1 MERDGTAVKNK
12 TMNLNKIKLNRYIN
26 IKTVIFMLLG
36 FFLSRFTIVDGVAP
50 FGIAFFL
57 FFIKFDQYKYPVF
70 LSTLAGVLLSFNDI
84 SSVIKYSICLVII
97 LIFSNKIKKLDSISK
112 ISLLGAIILLPMS
125 LGEVAY
131 YSNNNVYDYIVV
143 FMEFVVTFI
152 SSYIFSF
159 GIKFLLN
166 NKSKM
171 YISPEEV
178 VSLSLLVAFSIIG
191 MGDIGLFGVS
201 VRGVLATVLIL
212 TASILG
218 GSTLGA
224 TSGVIVGLGFMI
236 SNVVSAL
243 YMGVYSFAGLVSGAF
258 NKLNK
263 YISIIGY
270 LLSWIII
277 YSYTSG
283 ITSNLSQIIDIAIGC
298 LIVSLIPKSFFSK
311 MEKLVKTKVDS
322 NEAVYEYITRSKNI
336 TSSKLMN
343 IQRVYNELA
352 NTFDKVRERDKI
364 IDQRDVATI
373 IDMIHNDECKYCSM
387 QRICWESKFNY
398 TYNLIYEMIEKIEDG
413 EISERDIPDKFRK
426 ECMKPEIIIKVANY
440 YYKMYAL
447 DYDWNM
453 KLCETR
459 NVISKQIRDI
469 SKSIESISKSL
480 DQDIMLNLDKE
491 KEIFDEL
498 QRNNIIV
505 DKVNY
510 IQENNEDF
518 KITIEM
524 KNCRDGCLCD
534 EKLLKI
540 ISDFVGESL
549 DIQKIGCHCLG
560 ENCKV
565 ILTKAEKFK
574 VVTEVATMSRDGHI
588 FCGDN
593 YTFMEIYEGKYM
605 MAISDGMG
613 KGKKAYDESSV
624 TIDILE
630 NMMEAKIDKEIVI
643 NTINNMLL
651 LKSSEEIFS
660 TLDLGII
667 DLKKGRLETVKMG
680 ACSTYISRENKDVDL
695 ISSSSLP
702 VGILSEVNIDRH
714 NVKIKDGDFIIM
726 VSDGIVDAG
735 KNNDFGENWLIYF
748 LKKLT
753 TANPK
758 EIANQILDRALELQL
773 GDVEDDM
780 TVLVTKVTSN

>member
-1 MERDGTAVKNK
+1 MDRDGVAVKSRGF
-12 TMNLNKIKLNRYIN
+12 NLNKIKINKYIN
-26 IKTVIFMLLG
+26 TKTAIFMLLG

-57 FFIKFDQYKYPVF
+57 FFVKLDQYKYQVF
-70 LSTLAGVLLSFNDI
+70 LSTLVGTLLSFNDI
-84 SSVIKYSICLVII
+84 SYIVKYSICLVII
-97 LIFSNKIKKLDSISK
+97 LAFSNKIKKLDSVAK
-112 ISLLGAIILLPMS
+112 ISLLGAVILLPMS
-125 LGEVAY
+125 LGQTAY
-131 YSNNNVYDYIVV
+131 YGNKNIYDFIIIL
-143 FMEFVVTFI
+143 MEFVVTFI
-152 SSYIFSF
+152 SAYIFSF
-159 GIKFLLN
+159 GTKFLLN
-166 NKSKM
+166 NKNKM

-178 VSLSLLVAFSIIG
+178 VSLSLLIAFSIIG
-191 MGDIGLFGVS
+191 IGNIGLLGVS
-201 VRGVLATVLIL
+201 ARGVLATVLIL
-212 TASILG
+212 IASILG

-224 TSGVIVGLGFMI
+224 TSGVIVGLGFMM

-263 YISIIGY
+263 YISILGY

-298 LIVSLIPKSFFSK
+298 LIVSLIPKSLFNK

-322 NEAVYEYITRSKNI
+322 NEAVYEYITRSKNL
-336 TSSKLMN
+336 TNSKLMN

-352 NTFDKVRERDKI
+352 NTFDKVRERDKVI
-364 IDQRDVATI
+364 GQRDISAI
-373 IDMIHNDECKYCSM
+373 IDMIHNDECQYCSM

-398 TYNLIYEMIEKIEDG
+398 TYNLIYEIIEKIEDG
-413 EISERDIPDKFRK
+413 EISTRDIPESFRK
-426 ECMKPEIIIKVANY
+426 ECMKPELIVRVANY
-440 YYKMYAL
+440 YYKLYAL

-453 KLCETR
+453 KLSESR
-459 NVISKQIRDI
+459 QVISKQIKDI
-469 SKSIESISKSL
+469 SKSIECISKSL
-480 DQDIMLNLDKE
+480 EQDIMLNLDKE

-498 QRNNIIV
+498 QRHNIIV

-510 IQENNEDF
+510 IQEGNDDF

-534 EKLLKI
+534 DKLLKV
-540 ISDFVGESL
+540 ISNFVGETL

-560 ENCKV
+560 ENCKA

-574 VVTEVATMSRDGHI
+574 VVTEAAAMSRDGHI

-593 YTFMEIYEGKYM
+593 YTFMEIYDGKYM

-660 TLDLGII
+660 TLDLGIV

-702 VGILSEVNIDRH
+702 VGILSEINLDRH
-714 NVKIKDGDFIIM
+714 NVKIKNGDFIIM

-753 TANPK
+753 TTNPK

-773 GDVEDDM
+773 GEVDDDM
-780 TVLVTKVTSN
+780 TVLVTKVVSN

>member
-1 MERDGTAVKNK
+1 MDRDGVAVKSRGF
-12 TMNLNKIKLNRYIN
+12 NLNKIKINKYIN
-26 IKTVIFMLLG
+26 TKTAIFMLLG

-57 FFIKFDQYKYPVF
+57 FFVKLDQYKYQVF
-70 LSTLAGVLLSFNDI
+70 LSTLVGTLLSFNDI
-84 SSVIKYSICLVII
+84 SYIVKYSICLVII
-97 LIFSNKIKKLDSISK
+97 LAFSNKIKKLDSVAK
-112 ISLLGAIILLPMS
+112 ISLLGAVILLPMS
-125 LGEVAY
+125 LGQTAY
-131 YSNNNVYDYIVV
+131 YGNKNIYDFIIIL
-143 FMEFVVTFI
+143 MEFVVTFI
-152 SSYIFSF
+152 SAYIFSF
-159 GIKFLLN
+159 GTKFLLN
-166 NKSKM
+166 NKNKM

-178 VSLSLLVAFSIIG
+178 VSLSLLIAFSIIG
-191 MGDIGLFGVS
+191 IGNIGLLGVS
-201 VRGVLATVLIL
+201 ARGVLATVLIL
-212 TASILG
+212 IASILG

-263 YISIIGY
+263 YISILGY

-298 LIVSLIPKSFFSK
+298 LIVSLIPKSLFNK

-322 NEAVYEYITRSKNI
+322 NEAVYEYITRSKNL
-336 TSSKLMN
+336 TNSKLMN

-352 NTFDKVRERDKI
+352 NTFDKVRERDKVI
-364 IDQRDVATI
+364 GQRDISAI
-373 IDMIHNDECKYCSM
+373 IDMIHNDECQYCSM

-398 TYNLIYEMIEKIEDG
+398 TYNLIYEIIEKIEDG
-413 EISERDIPDKFRK
+413 EISTRDIPESFRK
-426 ECMKPEIIIKVANY
+426 ECMKPELIVRVANY
-440 YYKMYAL
+440 YYKLYAL

-453 KLCETR
+453 KLSESR
-459 NVISKQIRDI
+459 QVISKQIKDI
-469 SKSIESISKSL
+469 SKSIECISKSL
-480 DQDIMLNLDKE
+480 EQDIMLNLDKE

-498 QRNNIIV
+498 QRHNIIV

-510 IQENNEDF
+510 IQEGNDDF

-534 EKLLKI
+534 DKLLKV
-540 ISDFVGESL
+540 ISNFVGETL

-560 ENCKV
+560 ENCKA

-574 VVTEVATMSRDGHI
+574 VVTEAAAMSRDGHI

-593 YTFMEIYEGKYM
+593 YTFMEIYDGKYM

-660 TLDLGII
+660 TLDLGIV

-702 VGILSEVNIDRH
+702 VGILSEINLDRH
-714 NVKIKDGDFIIM
+714 NVKIKNGDFIIM

-753 TANPK
+753 TTNPK

-773 GDVEDDM
+773 GEVDDDM
-780 TVLVTKVTSN
+780 TVLVTKVVSN

>member
-1 MERDGTAVKNK
+1 MERDGAAVKNRGI
-12 TMNLNKIKLNRYIN
+12 NLNKLKIN
-26 IKTVIFMLLG
+26 KFIGVKTAIFMLLG

-57 FFIKFDQYKYPVF
+57 FFVKLDQYKYQVF
-70 LSTLAGVLLSFNDI
+70 LSTLLGILLSFNNI
-84 SSVIKYSICLVII
+84 SSIAKYTIGLVII
-97 LIFSNKIKKLDSISK
+97 LLLSNRIKKFESVAK
-112 ISLLGAIILLPMS
+112 ISLIGALMLLPMS
-125 LGEVAY
+125 LGQTAY
-131 YSNNNVYDYIVV
+131 YSNRNIYDFIIVL
-143 FMEFVVTFI
+143 MEFVVTFI

-159 GIKFLLN
+159 GTKFLLN

-191 MGDIGLFGVS
+191 IGNIGLFGVS
-201 VRGVLATVLIL
+201 ARGVLATVLIL
-212 TASILG
+212 IASILG

-263 YISIIGY
+263 YISILGY

-283 ITSNLSQIIDIAIGC
+283 ITSNLSQIIDIVIGC
-298 LIVSLIPKSFFSK
+298 LIVSLIPKSSFDK
-311 MEKLVKTKVDS
+311 MEKLIKTKVDS
-322 NEAVYEYITRSKNI
+322 NEAVYEYITRTKNM
-336 TSSKLMN
+336 TNSKLMN

-352 NTFDKVRERDKI
+352 NTFDKVRERDKV
-364 IDQRDVATI
+364 IDQTDISTI
-373 IDMIHNDECKYCSM
+373 IDLIHNDECQYCSM

-398 TYNLIYEMIEKIEDG
+398 TYNLIYEIIEKIEDG
-413 EISERDIPDKFRK
+413 EISTRDIPENFRK
-426 ECMKPEIIIKVANY
+426 ECMKPELIVRVANY
-440 YYKMYAL
+440 YYKLYAL
-447 DYDWNM
+447 DYDWSV
-453 KLCETR
+453 KLSESR
-459 NVISKQIRDI
+459 QVISNQIRDI
-469 SKSIESISKSL
+469 SKSIECISKDLEKDILL
-480 DQDIMLNLDKE
+480 DLDKE
-491 KEIFDEL
+491 KEIFEEL
-498 QRNNIIV
+498 QRYSIIV

-510 IQENNEDF
+510 IQESNDDF

-524 KNCRDGCLCD
+524 RNCRDGCLCD
-534 EKLLKI
+534 EKLVKVV
-540 ISDFVGESL
+540 SNFVREPL

-574 VVTEVATMSRDGHI
+574 VVTEAATMSRDGHI

-593 YTFMEIYEGKYM
+593 YTFMEIYDGKYM

-630 NMMEAKIDKEIVI
+630 NMMEAKVDKEIVI

-667 DLKKGRLETVKMG
+667 DLKKGRLETIKMG

-702 VGILSEVNIDRH
+702 VGILSEINLDRH
-714 NVKIKDGDFIIM
+714 NVKIKNGDFIIM

-748 LKKLT
+748 LKKLST
-753 TANPK
+753 TNPK

-773 GDVEDDM
+773 GEVDDDM
-780 TVLVTKVTSN
+780 TVLVTKVIGN

>member
-1 MERDGTAVKNK
+1 MDRNGAAVKNRGI
-12 TMNLNKIKLNRYIN
+12 NLNKLKIN
-26 IKTVIFMLLG
+26 KYVNTKTAIFMLLG

-57 FFIKFDQYKYPVF
+57 FFVKLDQYKYQVF
-70 LSTLAGVLLSFNDI
+70 LSTLAGILLSFNDI
-84 SSVIKYSICLVII
+84 SSIAKYSICLFII
-97 LIFSNKIKKLDSISK
+97 LAFSNKIKKLDSVPK
-112 ISLLGAIILLPMS
+112 ISLLGAVILLPMS
-125 LGEVAY
+125 LGQTAY
-131 YSNNNVYDYIVV
+131 YSNNNIYDFIII
-143 FMEFVVTFI
+143 FMEFIVTFI
-152 SSYIFSF
+152 SAYIFSF
-159 GIKFLLN
+159 GTKFLLN
-166 NKSKM
+166 NKNKM

-178 VSLSLLVAFSIIG
+178 VSLSLLIAFSIIG
-191 MGDIGLFGVS
+191 IGNIGLLGVS
-201 VRGVLATVLIL
+201 ARGVLATVLIL
-212 TASILG
+212 VASILG

-263 YISIIGY
+263 YISILGY

-298 LIVSLIPKSFFSK
+298 LIVSLIPKSFFNK

-322 NEAVYEYITRSKNI
+322 NEAVYEYITRSKNL
-336 TSSKLMN
+336 TNNKLMN

-352 NTFDKVRERDKI
+352 NTFDKVRERDKV
-364 IDQRDVATI
+364 IDQRDISTI
-373 IDMIHNDECKYCSM
+373 IDMIHNDECQYCSM

-398 TYNLIYEMIEKIEDG
+398 TYNLIYEIIEKIEDG
-413 EISERDIPDKFRK
+413 EISTRDIPESFRK
-426 ECMKPEIIIKVANY
+426 ECMKPDLIVRVANY
-440 YYKMYAL
+440 YYKLYAL
-447 DYDWNM
+447 DYDWSM
-453 KLCETR
+453 KLSESR
-459 NVISKQIRDI
+459 QVISNQIRDI
-469 SKSIESISKSL
+469 SKSIECISKSL

-498 QRNNIIV
+498 QRYNIIV

-510 IQENNEDF
+510 IQEGNDDF

-534 EKLLKI
+534 EKLLNI
-540 ISDFVGESL
+540 VSNFVGEPL

-593 YTFMEIYEGKYM
+593 YTFMEIYDGKYM

-660 TLDLGII
+660 TLDLGIV

-702 VGILSEVNIDRH
+702 VGILSEINLDRH
-714 NVKIKDGDFIIM
+714 NVKIKNGDFIIM

-753 TANPK
+753 TTNPK

-773 GDVEDDM
+773 GEVDDDM
-780 TVLVTKVTSN
+780 TVLVTKVVSS

>member
-1 MERDGTAVKNK
+1 
-12 TMNLNKIKLNRYIN
+12 
-26 IKTVIFMLLG
+26 
-36 FFLSRFTIVDGVAP
+36 
-50 FGIAFFL
+50 
-57 FFIKFDQYKYPVF
+57 
-70 LSTLAGVLLSFNDI
+70 
-84 SSVIKYSICLVII
+84 
-97 LIFSNKIKKLDSISK
+97 
-112 ISLLGAIILLPMS
+112 
-125 LGEVAY
+125 
-131 YSNNNVYDYIVV
+131 
-143 FMEFVVTFI
+143 
-152 SSYIFSF
+152 
-159 GIKFLLN
+159 
-166 NKSKM
+166 
-171 YISPEEV
+171 
-178 VSLSLLVAFSIIG
+178 
-191 MGDIGLFGVS
+191 
-201 VRGVLATVLIL
+201 
-212 TASILG
+212 
-218 GSTLGA
+218 
-224 TSGVIVGLGFMI
+224 
-236 SNVVSAL
+236 
-243 YMGVYSFAGLVSGAF
+243 
-258 NKLNK
+258 
-263 YISIIGY
+263 
-270 LLSWIII
+270 
-277 YSYTSG
+277 
-283 ITSNLSQIIDIAIGC
+283 
-298 LIVSLIPKSFFSK
+298 
-311 MEKLVKTKVDS
+311 
-322 NEAVYEYITRSKNI
+322 
-336 TSSKLMN
+336 
-343 IQRVYNELA
+343 
-352 NTFDKVRERDKI
+352 
-364 IDQRDVATI
+364 
-373 IDMIHNDECKYCSM
+373 
-387 QRICWESKFNY
+387 
-398 TYNLIYEMIEKIEDG
+398 MIEKIEDG

-702 VGILSEVNIDRH
+702 VGILSEVNLDRH